1 MRIGIDLGGSKIE
14 IIVLGDGGEVLL
26 RERVPTPQGDYAAT
40 LAAVGGLVA
49 RAEAEVGAG
58 DAAASV
64 GIGIPGAESRS
75 TGLIK
80 NANSTCL
87 IGKPL
92 RRDLEAALGRE
103 VRIANDANCFAL
115 SEAVDG
121 AGAGASIVFGVILGT
136 GVGGGIVVDGKVLA
150 GANAIAG
157 EWGHNP
163 LTREFNSHPPGPAPR
178 PALHSRPAPAARSML
193 LETLPR
199 PREGG
204 DVGSPLRGS
213 VVDDAPQ
220 CYCGRKDCIE
230 LYLSGP
236 GMSADH
242 RRVAGAD
249 FPAHEIALRAAAG
262 DAAAEATLQ
271 RYEARLARA
280 LAGVI
285 NILDP
290 DVIVLGGGLSNIDRL
305 YQSVPRLWGQH
316 VFSDR
321 VATQLLKHR
330 HGDSSGVR
338 GAAWL
343 WH

>member
-1 MRIGIDLGGSKIE
+1 MRIGIDLGGTKIE
-14 IIVLGDGGEVLL
+14 IVALGNRGDVLM
-26 RERVPTPQGDYAAT
+26 RERAATPQGDYLAT
-40 LAAVGGLVA
+40 VMAVAGLVA
-49 RAEAEVGAG
+49 TAEQKVGAG
-58 DAAASV
+58 ATV

-75 TGLIK
+75 SGLIK

-87 IGKPL
+87 IGKAL
-92 RRDLEAALGRE
+92 KHDLEQALGRE
-103 VRIANDANCFAL
+103 VRLANDANCFAL
-115 SEAVDG
+115 SEAIDG
-121 AGAGASIVFGVILGT
+121 AGAGASVVFGVILGT
-136 GVGGGIVVDGKVLA
+136 GVGGGIVIDGKVLT

-163 LTREFNSHPPGPAPR
+163 MPGEHHR
-178 PALHSRPAPAARSML
+178 D
-193 LETLPR
+193 T
-199 PREGG
+199 
-204 DVGSPLRGS
+204 
-213 VVDDAPQ
+213 
-220 CYCGRKDCIE
+220 CYCGRRGCVE

-242 RRVAGAD
+242 RRSVGKLAGAD
-249 FPAHEIALRAAAG
+249 SSAVWIADRAANG
-262 DAAAEATLQ
+262 DALCEATLQ

-280 LAGVI
+280 LAQVI

-305 YQSVPRLWGQH
+305 YENVPRLWGEH

-321 VATQLLKHR
+321 VATKLLKHR

-343 WH
+343 WN

>member
-1 MRIGIDLGGSKIE
+1 MRIGVDLGGSKIE
-14 IIVLGDGGEVLL
+14 IIALGDDGRVML
-26 RERVPTPQGDYAAT
+26 RERVATPQGDYMAT
-40 LAAVGGLVA
+40 VRAVAGLVGAAEQQAGA
-49 RAEAEVGAG
+49 RALCVPGLPLRGQAT
-58 DAAASV
+58 V
-64 GIGIPGAESRS
+64 GIGIPGAESIAS
-75 TGLIK
+75 GLIK

-92 RRDLEAALGRE
+92 RRDLQALLHRE

-121 AGAGASIVFGVILGT
+121 AGAGANVVFGVILGT
-136 GVGGGIVVDGKVLA
+136 GVGGGIVIDGKVLT

-163 LTREFNSHPPGPAPR
+163 LPGEQ
-178 PALHSRPAPAARSML
+178 HQ
-193 LETLPR
+193 ET
-199 PREGG
+199 
-204 DVGSPLRGS
+204 
-213 VVDDAPQ
+213 
-220 CYCGRKDCIE
+220 CYCERRGCVE

-236 GMSADH
+236 GLAADH
-242 RRVAGAD
+242 RRSLGKPGGAVCS
-249 FPAHEIALRAAAG
+249 AEEIVQQAVAG
-262 DAAAEATLQ
+262 DAECEATLQ

-280 LAGVI
+280 LAQVI

-305 YQSVPRLWGQH
+305 YESVPRLWGEH
-316 VFSDR
+316 VFSDQ
-321 VATQLLKHR
+321 VATRLLKHR

-343 WH
+343 WP